1 MTALPTADTTAALAQ
16 RVSLQFASRPTF
28 EQVAQ
33 RMLKQALQEKYPW
46 LALDLAKIQLA
57 TPDVVGRGWHFR
69 PFMAWVLGYLA
80 LGTPLDLSPQ
90 GNLDYYLSDNVPRR
104 LWSGNEKPD
113 MNVIKK
119 VLLELAWSVPIG
131 LQDALTRYWNTDLDA
146 SGQTGTKITRW
157 GWLSDVLRN
166 TLNIRG
172 LQQPGLSDPARA
184 ALDQIVRWPDRDR
197 RFHRHN
203 QAPVYA
209 YSLETRITR
218 GTSST
223 VLVGTEILLTW
234 STRGATEFL
243 LCGPGGPVQSFAS
256 VEAFNEYWGERTA
269 SRYVVDAVTCQRY
282 EISGNV
288 FEIQA
293 AMLLE
298 QQLADLKTV
307 QLPARIG
314 LQNLKKLYNDLS
326 DPARALLDA
335 PRLTPKASAQLEPL
349 LPKWLQQASI
359 VDQTTF
365 QHHSLVLA
373 SAKKRHQGQTFLSD
387 IKDIKA
393 FTAAA
398 LFKRMQQTNDSSPD
412 KVPSNRYQPDDVVLI
427 FTVSAGYPGTAGIS
441 EKRKMSLTDLA
452 IRNLVARPSGS
463 LTISHRLGL
472 ALPAWLTPEFITR
485 RDGLIEQVD
494 IGTTYPHYLQD
505 KLLGDSPQAQRR
517 RQMFAE
523 QIPAQLAL
531 EALKQ
536 VLANENGMT
545 RKGLRLMEAVLQT
558 DPHDQQVDG
567 RTVVMRHLA
576 LLRKPRAQAD
586 VVTNMFIIEAQ
597 DITTG
602 PHVLYRPLHAPTLRE
617 FPTRQALMQA
627 IASAGELQDSVLTWL
642 SDAAR
647 PVYANGGFLEPHI
660 VRFLPG
666 DEFERPEKP
675 APATLAN
682 DDSHDDL
689 LQSLQKGQLM
699 QYLYGCNAQALV
711 TQADRASVSNSE
723 SRWAVLLEGGS
734 LLFNTLLFPLLRGP
748 AMTTVWLWNLMA
760 SARNDIPALSSE
772 DPVTRELATV
782 DLLVN
787 LALLVS
793 QFPAVH
799 APVRAALPESIKAQA
814 MRPPVPRAI
823 PGQWPAPALPSIVE
837 GPVALPDAHAEA
849 ASRVLDLSFANPLQ
863 RLTREQRTRLWRLQA
878 TRPAALP
885 EPITNGPYKGLYV
898 IDNTWHAE
906 VDGAL
911 YRVSP
916 EEDGSATIVDPL
928 DPSKNGPALKSDT
941 QGHWSLDL
949 RLRLLGGA
957 PPKRAAALS
966 RLNAQRSFELTAE
979 LNRRLAQDVDLQKA
993 VDVAQQVMTRLED
1006 GPYTE
1011 AQRAPK
1017 RKVFYDLLQEQTD
1030 LYLSLVNSAPER
1042 ASLGIALAPKLMRGL
1057 LENVVNNGRKAFLV
1071 TQSDYIAITD
1081 AHPHFVGE
1089 DNVEAALTDHLQS
1102 YLQFLD
1108 TVSHIHERAIH
1119 WLELKDDYLERLLNL
1134 DDAGAAAFERLT
1146 KGRPLNE
1153 RNVTGSRVLLLGTL
1167 PLLSL
1172 KHPDSNFTGS
1182 LLRIVKPLGEH
1193 MRSHADLRLY
1203 DLSASEQLAVLE
1215 SLTEHYGKALDA
1227 LQGMKTLYADDLN
1240 EAYFDRLVKLVDSLY
1255 QDVSGKLAAELK
1267 PEPKPRKRAPKHPKA
1282 SAGHPQKKVIKTRH
1296 SGVLIGDL
1304 KPAGT
1309 TLPIEVVEVRSE
1321 ANDEV
1326 IATYSRHDETW
1337 DVVEVRRPTRAP
1349 KTRSIKA
1356 IKADARKI
1364 LDELEERLR
1373 HAESYK
1379 KHCRH
1384 PQEIEEIMNNE
1395 ADRFH
1400 TLAAELDRA
1409 FAASQTSPTPAD
1421 QALTKQLSDAVARL
1435 KTRGSALRTE
1445 LSLQLPPTDGNLR
1458 FLFEKNLIQVALLG
1472 KRKAL
1477 KGERKDFL
1485 QEYAVNDR
1493 DGFPLWY
1500 AHFHYETADT
1510 PKADYSVAH
1519 LKTKEQRREHYHSLI
1534 AKADSP
1540 YAVVNVHRG
1549 QIGKSLAHDKFLPL
1563 AP

>member
-1 MTALPTADTTAALAQ
+1 MTALPTADTAAALAQ

-28 EQVAQ
+28 EQVVQ
-33 RMLKQALQEKYPW
+33 RVLEQALKEKYPW
-46 LALDLAKIQLA
+46 LSIDLAKTQLA
-57 TPDVVGRGWHFR
+57 TPDGVGRGWHFQ
-69 PFMAWVLGYLA
+69 PFMAWVLEYLA

-119 VLLELAWSVPIG
+119 LLLELPWSVPIG
-131 LQDALTRYWNTDLDA
+131 LEDALTRYWNTDLDA
-146 SGQTGTKITRW
+146 SGQSGTKITRW

-166 TLNIRG
+166 TLNSRG
-172 LQQPGLSDPARA
+172 LQQPGLSEPARA

-197 RFHRHN
+197 RFNRHN

-223 VLVGTEILLTW
+223 VLVGTEVLLTW

-256 VEAFNEYWGERTA
+256 VEAFNEYWGERIA

-298 QQLADLKTV
+298 QQLADLKAV

-314 LQNLKKLYNDLS
+314 LQTLKKLYNDLS
-326 DPARALLDA
+326 DPARYLLDA
-335 PRLTPKASAQLEPL
+335 PRPTPKTSTQLEPL
-349 LPKWLQQASI
+349 LPKWLQTASI
-359 VDQTTF
+359 ADQTAF
-365 QHHSLVLA
+365 QRYSLTLA
-373 SAKKRHQGQTFLSD
+373 SAKKRNQGQTFLSD

-393 FTAAA
+393 FTADA
-398 LFKRMQQTNDSSPD
+398 LFKRMQQTNDSSTD
-412 KVPSNRYQPDDVVLI
+412 KVPSNRYQPDDVVLT
-427 FTVSAGYPGTAGIS
+427 FKVSAGYPGTAGIS

-452 IRNLVARPSGS
+452 IRNLVARPSGN
-463 LTISHRLGL
+463 LTLSHRLDL
-472 ALPAWLTPEFITR
+472 ALPAWLTPDFVTR

-505 KLLGDSPQAQRR
+505 KLLDDSPQAQRR

-536 VLANENGMT
+536 VLAHENGMT
-545 RKGLRLMEAVLQT
+545 RKGLRLMEAVLQA

-567 RTVVMRHLA
+567 RPVVMRHLA
-576 LLRKPRAQAD
+576 LLRKPQAHPD
-586 VVTNMFIIEAQ
+586 VVTNMFIVEPQ
-597 DITTG
+597 DIATG
-602 PHVLYRPLHAPTLRE
+602 PHVLYRPLHAPMLQE
-617 FPTRQALMQA
+617 FPTRQALMKA
-627 IASAGELQDSVLTWL
+627 ITAAGELQDSVLTWL

-660 VRFLPG
+660 VRFFPG
-666 DEFERPEKP
+666 DEFEQPEKP
-675 APATLAN
+675 APATLAS

-814 MRPPVPRAI
+814 MRPPVQRAI

-837 GPVALPDAHAEA
+837 GAVALPGAHAEA

-898 IDNTWHAE
+898 IDNTWHAD
-906 VDGAL
+906 VDGVL
-911 YRVSP
+911 YRVTP

-1030 LYLSLVNSAPER
+1030 LYLSLINSAPER

-1153 RNVTGSRVLLLGTL
+1153 RNVTGSRVMLLGTL
-1167 PLLSL
+1167 PLLSV
-1172 KHPDSNFTGS
+1172 KHPHSNFTGS

-1203 DLSASEQLAVLE
+1203 DLSPSEQLAVLE

-1227 LQGMKTLYADDLN
+1227 LQGLKTLYADDLN
-1240 EAYFDRLVKLVDSLY
+1240 ESYFDRLIKLVDNLY
-1255 QDVSGKLAAELK
+1255 QDVSGKLATELK
-1267 PEPKPRKRAPKHPKA
+1267 PEPKPRKRAPKHPKV

-1321 ANDEV
+1321 ADDEV
-1326 IATYSRHDETW
+1326 IATYSRHDDVW
-1337 DVVEVRRPTRAP
+1337 DVVEVRRPTPPP
-1349 KTRSIKA
+1349 KTRSLKA

-1364 LDELEERLR
+1364 LDELEDRLR

-1395 ADRFH
+1395 ANRFRD
-1400 TLAAELDRA
+1400 LAAELDRA
-1409 FAASQTSPTPAD
+1409 FSASPTARTPVD
-1421 QALTKQLSDAVARL
+1421 QALGKQLSDAISRL
-1435 KTRGSALRTE
+1435 TTKGSALRTE

-1472 KRKAL
+1472 ERVAL

-1485 QEYAVNDR
+1485 QEYAINDH

-1500 AHFHYETADT
+1500 AHFHYEAADT